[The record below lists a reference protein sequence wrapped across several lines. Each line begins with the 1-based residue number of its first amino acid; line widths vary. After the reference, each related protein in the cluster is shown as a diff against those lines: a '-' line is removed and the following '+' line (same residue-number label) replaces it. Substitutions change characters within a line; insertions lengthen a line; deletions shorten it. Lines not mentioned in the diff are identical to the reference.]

1 MLRHRR
7 HYIYLRLSGV
17 KKTLLLT
24 KERRAGSCESI
35 QTRMAAGLRILCL
48 FAAFS
53 LVLGDCYLHNPRGSN
68 NRLNER
74 SANRRNANRMFD
86 SQVSWAGERPLY
98 QLCTL
103 LVRIPIYVVYCLFSK
118 NIYAILSPLV
128 PLPSPA
134 RPEQQQGWLQCRWP
148 GHESVWQRRWNLLHG
163 KAINFFKLLFFFLD
177 MEIRRVLD
185 DADLWSK

>member
-1 MLRHRR
+1 MTHRPNQAGHFTCYSNKNILFIHMTMCFIVWLRETMRFIWSVPTYFPVWVRR
-7 HYIYLRLSGV
+7 VESALPRDTPTHSPALPSPLYKPPSVLCLSYVLCLYGQSKV
-17 KKTLLLT
+17 KKAILLA
-24 KERRAGSCESI
+24 KERRADSCEST

-53 LVLGDCYLHNPRGSN
+53 LVLSDCYLHNPRGSN

-103 LVRIPIYVVYCLFSK
+103 LVRIPIYFVF
-118 NIYAILSPLV
+118 
-128 PLPSPA
+128 
-134 RPEQQQGWLQCRWP
+134 
-148 GHESVWQRRWNLLHG
+148 
-163 KAINFFKLLFFFLD
+163 
-177 MEIRRVLD
+177 
-185 DADLWSK
+185 